1 MFAPVGGSMNSKR
14 SQRVPCFRWRTVL
27 CAAGAALVMARAGH
41 ADSTVVT
48 AVQDATLI
56 EHPSGGFASGSGP
69 AIFAGRIASTLQ
81 SLRRALVQFDV
92 AAAIPPGST
101 IEAARLRLHLAQANP
116 GATPM
121 RLYRVT
127 SSWGEGASSSLGGG
141 GAASEPGD
149 ATWIHRF
156 YDGVLWSSPGGD
168 FNPLIRAEAIADQP
182 DFYVWGST
190 PAMVQDV
197 QAWLDDP
204 ASNSGWILLGDET
217 RTQTAKRFDA
227 REIADPLLRPLLEI
241 VYTPPCVPDPRGPGF
256 WRQACAG
263 GLDAGLTACA
273 GDRLRGIG
281 LPGLDACGAVLAAAP
296 PSCEDRA
303 ARKVAVLVL
312 NLCANRLQTSCPVEP
327 GVCES
332 ATLGDRLGEIGAF
345 LAAGDCRR
353 AAACAGLPD

>member
-1 MFAPVGGSMNSKR
+1 MESK
-14 SQRVPCFRWRTVL
+14 QPLRVPSFRWRLLL
-27 CAAGAALVMARAGH
+27 CAAGAALAMARAGH
-41 ADSTVVT
+41 ADSAVVT

-56 EHPSGGFASGSGP
+56 EDPSGGFASGSGP

-101 IEAARLRLHLAQANP
+101 IEAARLRLHLAQANSGP
-116 GATPM
+116 TPM
-121 RLYRVT
+121 RLYRIT

-149 ATWIHRF
+149 ATWIHRV
-156 YDGVLWSSPGGD
+156 YDHLFWTNPGGD
-168 FNPLIRAEAIADQP
+168 FDPLARAKASVDQP
-182 DFYVWGST
+182 DFYTWGST
-190 PAMVQDV
+190 SEMILDV
-197 QAWLDDP
+197 QSWLDDP
-204 ASNSGWILLGDET
+204 SSNDGWLLAGDET

-227 REIADPLLRPLLEI
+227 REIADPRLRPMLEI

-263 GLDAGLTACA
+263 GLDASVTACA
-273 GDRLRGIG
+273 ADRLQGIG